1 MPPIQPEISPR
12 SHKNNKKTSI
22 RPKISLNT
30 VKTYGYITKTY
41 GHTAQNATKTPT
53 TAEMQLRSHKGIS
66 RTADIINFFFPPK
79 EMLPIYFIIFPII
92 IIKYK

>member
-1 MPPIQPEISPR
+1 MPPIHPEISPR

-30 VKTYGYITKTY
+30 VKTYGYITKTS

-79 EMLPIYFIIFPII
+79 KCCQYILSFFPSSL
-92 IIKYK
+92 